1 MECGRARVYKI
12 DKLFCVLR
20 VHTLKYTEMQR
31 TGKGAEQTKMRQTHF
46 VRILRLFF
54 STAFQKR
61 LVHHKSVVFGDFFIG
76 D

>member
-31 TGKGAEQTKMRQTHF
+31 TGKGGGTDKNAADA
-46 VRILRLFF
+46 LRSNITALFQYRVPK
-54 STAFQKR
+54 TAR
-61 LVHHKSVVFGDFFIG
+61 TS
-76 D
+76 